1 MKLIVQV
8 PAHNEATTLPDVL
21 ASIPRTIEGIDTLE
35 ILVIDDGSVDG
46 TSEVAAAHGAHH
58 IVRHLA
64 KKGLPIVFQTGIDTS
79 LRLGADIIVNMDGD
93 GQYRGDE
100 IPRLIAPILRKQADI
115 VVGDRQTSTLE
126 HFTGLKKQLQRF
138 GSSVVRWASDT
149 DVPDTVSGFRAL
161 SREAAL
167 RLFVTTDF
175 SYTIESLIQAG
186 KRRLAIAH
194 VPITSNPT
202 RPSRL
207 HRGNWDF
214 VKRQSSTIIRTYAT
228 YEPFKAFT
236 YLALPW
242 LLLGFILLT
251 RAAFVF
257 IERRYF
263 GGNDN
268 NLQSLTLGIGSLM
281 VGFLIF
287 IAGLIAD
294 RIGGNRRLIEEILY
308 RQRRADLEDI
318 LWRTR
323 ARNEPPT
330 TGDQPL
336 DNEPSPSRD
345 GRDQQLPPGDLPEG
359 GAPQKGAGV
368 TLEPREQ
375 KETTT
380 SVR

>member
-21 ASIPRTIEGIDTLE
+21 ASIPRTIAGIDTLE

-93 GQYRGDE
+93 GQYRGEE

-242 LLLGFILLT
+242 LLLGFILLM

-287 IAGLIAD
+287 IAGSD
-294 RIGGNRRLIEEILY
+294 CGSHR
-308 RQRRADLEDI
+308 
-318 LWRTR
+318 W
-323 ARNEPPT
+323 
-330 TGDQPL
+330 
-336 DNEPSPSRD
+336 
-345 GRDQQLPPGDLPEG
+345 
-359 GAPQKGAGV
+359 
-368 TLEPREQ
+368 
-375 KETTT
+375 
-380 SVR
+380 